1 MMGRPQ
7 RLDNL
12 LYVMI
17 DTIISN
23 SSNSQS
29 SAWLLFSLLTVGCW
43 GLYGA
48 FLHSGQSGMHDPM
61 NGRYKAF
68 LCVGIAYFLT
78 AVLAPLAVLWFK
90 GATWSFSPGGV
101 AWSLLAGIVGA
112 GGAFGVLL
120 AFGAKGSPA
129 VVMSIVFAGAPVL
142 NAIYSLVM
150 HPPAGGWQKLPLPF
164 VLGIVM
170 AAIGGCL
177 VTLYKPAPG
186 APAVKPAITAPAEP
200 LGGAAASQPL

>member
-1 MMGRPQ
+1 M
-7 RLDNL
+7 NN
-12 LYVMI
+12 
-17 DTIISN
+17 TIISN
-23 SSNSQS
+23 PSSSQS

-48 FLHSGQSGMHDPM
+48 FLHSGQQGMHDPV

-68 LCVGIAYFLT
+68 LFVGVAYFLT
-78 AVLAPLAVLWFK
+78 AVLAPLAVLWLK

-101 AWSLLAGIVGA
+101 VWSLLAGIVGA
-112 GGAFGVLL
+112 VGAFGVLL
-120 AFGAKGSPA
+120 AFGAKGTPA

-164 VLGIVM
+164 VLGIVL
-170 AAIGGCL
+170 AAVGGCL
-177 VTLYKPAPG
+177 VSLYKPAPG
-186 APAVKPAITAPAEP
+186 APAAQPAITAPAEP
-200 LGGAAASQPL
+200 LGGTAASQPL